1 MSATNRSDV
10 RRKDDHYVTPDWAVR
25 RFLEAYTPPAGT
37 WLDPCA
43 ANGELI
49 VTARSAAAPLLIEQ
63 FVAVELRVEAA
74 PHLAKVVPGA
84 YVIGDFFTVSQGVGP
99 QSFDFTLSN
108 PPYSLAVPFLAECR
122 RISKVVAFLLRI
134 GFYCG
139 GRGPLS
145 REAKPG
151 LFFLPNRPS
160 FTGGGADA
168 SEYAWFV
175 YGDPSVS
182 GRHFCLPETPAQEIT
197 AWNKRARS
205 IHAPQLPTLPPASAA
220 A

>member
-10 RRKDDHYVTPDWAVR
+10 RRKDDHYITPDWAVR
-25 RFLEAYTPPAGT
+25 RFLEAYAMPVGN

-49 VTARSAAAPLLIEQ
+49 T
-63 FVAVELRVEAA
+63 VAKQLVPASRFIGIELRPEAEGA
-74 PHLAKVVPGA
+74 LSEVVPDN
-84 YVIGDFFTVSQGVGP
+84 YMIGDFFEKSKTVADKVI
-99 QSFDFTLSN
+99 DVVLTN
-108 PPYSLAVPFLAECR
+108 PPYALAVEFLAECR
-122 RISKVVAFLLRI
+122 RIAKVVAFLLRI

-145 REAKPG
+145 REARPG

-160 FTGGGADA
+160 FTGDGADA

-175 YGDPSVS
+175 YGDPAVS
-182 GRHFCLPETPAQEIT
+182 GRHFCLPETPSTEIS
-197 AWNKRARS
+197 AWNKRARK
-205 IHAPQLPTLPPASAA
+205 IHLVTNT
-220 A
+220 